1 MRSIGYLVC
10 LLLHLLF
17 DRITGTL
24 NTIQFGKKQ
33 SDQRYNNQSLFILIR
48 KRGICPCA
56 TLPPSHYPHL
66 QLCCIKPTRLSCK
79 LFSAQTKLLKKA
91 YYRKWYF
98 DQKNS
103 KEEAVSFSRK
113 LSANSFYRA
122 SWKHRKCWFR
132 KGFRLDKTEVLLAMY
147 GKKSHFYVTKD
158 ADLLKCD

>member
-1 MRSIGYLVC
+1 MRSIGYLMC

-17 DRITGTL
+17 DKITGTL

-33 SDQRYNNQSLFILIR
+33 SDQRYNSQSLFILIR
-48 KRGICPCA
+48 KRDLCSCA
-56 TLPPSHYPHL
+56 TLPPCPYPQL

-79 LFSAQTKLLKKA
+79 LFSIQTKLLKKA

-122 SWKHRKCWFR
+122 SWKHGKCWFR
-132 KGFRLDKTEVLLAMY
+132 KGF
-147 GKKSHFYVTKD
+147 
-158 ADLLKCD
+158 